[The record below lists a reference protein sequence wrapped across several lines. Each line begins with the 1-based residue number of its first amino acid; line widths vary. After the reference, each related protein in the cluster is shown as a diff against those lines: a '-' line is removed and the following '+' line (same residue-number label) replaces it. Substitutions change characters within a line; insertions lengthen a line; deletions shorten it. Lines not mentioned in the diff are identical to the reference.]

1 MNMRSESEARA
12 KMAQRSSPGAQRESR
27 SPLERVKALIP
38 RTDAL
43 NNPQGGGSNR
53 PPTPQGGPN
62 GQNGARQPRNTGL
75 GWVSRLLLLALIV
88 LVGVELY
95 NWFNVSANG
104 QTINMVYSDFLNYA
118 DNHQVKSV
126 TIYDNGNITG
136 TLTGPV
142 TYTQQDGTTVTATKF
157 QAFEH
162 LSNDAPLY
170 AQLKADGVKVN
181 QTSSGSSDL
190 LWTILL
196 NGIPILLLIGL
207 LLWFSR
213 RATQNQQNIFNFGRS
228 RAKLIMEDRPNTTFA
243 DVAGVDEA
251 KSELEE
257 VVEFLKTPQKFQRL
271 GGKIPK
277 GVLLVGPPGTG
288 KTLLARAVAGEAG
301 VPFFSMSGSEF
312 VEVLV
317 GVGASRVRDLFDQA
331 KKAAPSIIFI
341 DEIDAVGRQRG
352 TSLTT
357 NDEREQT
364 LNQLLVEMDGFD
376 ARQAVV
382 VIAATNRPDNLDIAL
397 LRPGRFDRRV
407 TVDRPDW
414 KGRQAILSIHARG
427 VPVAS
432 DVDWVTLART
442 TTGMVGADLANL
454 VNEAALLAARRN
466 LDKVNMRC
474 FFDALDRIQLGAERP
489 LVLSEEDLRI
499 VAVHEGGHAL
509 VGLLTPH
516 SDPVTKVTIVP
527 RGQALGVT
535 QYTPLDDRY
544 NYSKAYLFGRIM
556 TALGGRAA
564 EDVVIG
570 SITTGAENDLQQVT
584 GIARNM
590 IARWGMNDR
599 IGLISFSDRP
609 SPFGAGGDMGQRDYS
624 EATAAEIDQETH
636 DLVQNAYAQVKQ
648 MLTEHKATLEKIAA
662 ELRRHETLDAK
673 QLAQVLMETGVSLA
687 EVAPTPGAETAGL
700 PAPDPAA
707 SVVDGQVSGG
717 ATLPGAGY
725 MSGGAGS
732 PQN

>member
-1 MNMRSESEARA
+1 MD
-12 KMAQRSSPGAQRESR
+12 QRSSLRATQESQSVR
-27 SPLERVKALIP
+27 ARVSALIP
-38 RTDAL
+38 SFNAL
-43 NNPQGGGSNR
+43 NNPQGGPPNR
-53 PPTPQGGPN
+53 PSNNAGGPGPAGSGGN
-62 GQNGARQPRNTGL
+62 RPRGSASL
-75 GWVSRLLLLALIV
+75 SWISRLLLLALIV

-95 NWFNVSANG
+95 NWLNQSANG
-104 QTINMVYSDFLNYA
+104 ASIDMGYSDFISYVNQ
-118 DNHQVKSV
+118 NEVTSV
-126 TIYDNGNITG
+126 TLYDNGNIDGQLSTQI
-136 TLTGPV
+136 
-142 TYTQQDGTTVTATKF
+142 TYKQADGTTVTSDKF
-157 QAFEH
+157 HTFEH
-162 LSNDAPLY
+162 FANDAPLQD
-170 AQLKADGVKVN
+170 ALTAHNVKYN
-181 QTSSGSSDL
+181 NKSTGSSDFWFGLAINVVPIVL
-190 LWTILL
+190 LV
-196 NGIPILLLIGL
+196 GL

-213 RATQNQQNIFNFGRS
+213 RATQSQQNIFNFGRS

-277 GVLLVGPPGTG
+277 GALLVGPPGTG

-376 ARQAVV
+376 SRQAVV
-382 VIAATNRPDNLDIAL
+382 VIAATNRPDNLDQAL

-414 KGRQAILSIHARG
+414 KGRQAILSIHSRG
-427 VPVAS
+427 VPMAS
-432 DVDWVTLART
+432 DVDLQLLART

-466 LDKVNMRC
+466 LDRVNMRC

-489 LVLSEEDLRI
+489 LVLTEEDLRI

-544 NYSKAYLFGRIM
+544 NYSKTYLFGRIM

-584 GIARNM
+584 AIARNM
-590 IARWGMNDR
+590 VARWGMSER
-599 IGLISFSDRP
+599 IGLVSFSDRP
-609 SPFGAGGDMGQRDYS
+609 SPFGAGGDMGQRDFS
-624 EATAAEIDQETH
+624 DATAAAIDEETH
-636 DLVQNAYAQVKQ
+636 ELVSTAYKQVKS
-648 MLTEHKATLEKIAA
+648 MLTEHRATLERIAL

-673 QLAQVLMETGVSLA
+673 QLGQILVETGVSLA
-687 EVAPTPGAETAGL
+687 EVAPTAGAETMPDAPSTAALQSPTPNNATVTSSDSAGGPFTQGL
-700 PAPDPAA
+700 P
-707 SVVDGQVSGG
+707 
-717 ATLPGAGY
+717 
-725 MSGGAGS
+725 GS
-732 PQN
+732 NLPQN

>member
-1 MNMRSESEARA
+1 MDTRSPFRA
-12 KMAQRSSPGAQRESR
+12 KPDGRSVFT
-27 SPLERVKALIP
+27 RVKALLP
-38 RTDAL
+38 ARDAL
-43 NNPQGGGSNR
+43 NNPQGGPPNR
-53 PPTPQGGPN
+53 PSNTPGGP
-62 GQNGARQPRNTGL
+62 GGPGGAGNQRPRGSSL
-75 GWVSRLLLLALIV
+75 SWISRLLLLALIV

-95 NWFNVSANG
+95 NWLNVSANG
-104 QTINMVYSDFLNYA
+104 QTINMTYSDFVGYV
-118 DNHQVKSV
+118 DNNQVTAV
-126 TIYDNGNITG
+126 TIDSGTING
-136 TLTGPV
+136 TLNSQI
-142 TYTQQDGTTVTATKF
+142 TYKQEDGTTVTSNKF
-157 QAFEH
+157 TTYENFTNDLPLQQA
-162 LSNDAPLY
+162 LSDHN
-170 AQLKADGVKVN
+170 VKYSMK
-181 QTSSGSSDL
+181 SSGATDIWWGL
-190 LWTILL
+190 LINIGPIILL
-196 NGIPILLLIGL
+196 VALLV
-207 LLWFSR
+207 WFSR
-213 RATQNQQNIFNFGRS
+213 RATQSQQNIFNFGRS

-251 KSELEE
+251 KAELEE

-277 GVLLVGPPGTG
+277 GALLVGPPGTG

-376 ARQAVV
+376 SHQAVV
-382 VIAATNRPDNLDIAL
+382 VIAATNRPDNLDLAL

-414 KGRQAILSIHARG
+414 KGRQAILSIHSRG
-427 VPVAS
+427 VPMAS
-432 DVDWVTLART
+432 DVDLQTLARA

-454 VNEAALLAARRN
+454 VNESALLAARRN
-466 LDKVNMRC
+466 LDRVNMRC

-489 LVLSEEDLRI
+489 LVLTEEDLRI
-499 VAVHEGGHAL
+499 VSVHEGGHAL

-564 EDVVIG
+564 EDVIIG

-584 GIARNM
+584 LIARNM
-590 IARWGMNDR
+590 VARWGMSDR
-599 IGLISFSDRP
+599 VGLVSFSDRP
-609 SPFGAGGDMGQRDYS
+609 SPFGTGGDMGQRDYS
-624 EATAAEIDQETH
+624 DATAALIDEETH
-636 DLVQNAYAQVKQ
+636 LLVETAYKQVRA
-648 MLTEHKATLEKIAA
+648 MLSDHRVTLERIAT

-673 QLAQVLMETGVSLA
+673 QLGQILVETGVSLA
-687 EVAPTPGAETAGL
+687 EVAPTAGAETL
-700 PAPDPAA
+700 PDTAPAA
-707 SVVDGQVSGG
+707 GADGSANGGFGASAAGFPSG
-717 ATLPGAGY
+717 ASLNP
-725 MSGGAGS
+725 